1 MGFVVKERK
10 REREREREDHL
21 AAPAI
26 VVDVVLS
33 AGRERVR
40 EGPDGSLS
48 LSLSLSLARS
58 LAQGSTG
65 SKGYSRRGRIFSFEE
80 LSDDFSS
87 VCAGHVTGVK
97 RGHVSA
103 RGRAR

>member
-10 REREREREDHL
+10 RERERD
-21 AAPAI
+21 
-26 VVDVVLS
+26 
-33 AGRERVR
+33 
-40 EGPDGSLS
+40 
-48 LSLSLSLARS
+48 SLARS